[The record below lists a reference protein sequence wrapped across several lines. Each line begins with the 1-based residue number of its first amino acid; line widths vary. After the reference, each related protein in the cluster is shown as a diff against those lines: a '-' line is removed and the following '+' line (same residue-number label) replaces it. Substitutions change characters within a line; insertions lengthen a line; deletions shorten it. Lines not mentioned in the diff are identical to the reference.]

1 MEKKLNIIPLQKVI
15 QKYKFVSEQMI
26 QKNRRMDFLETV
38 KLSLYLQVINTDTNS
53 MKAIV
58 ESKYDGW
65 KYTDK
70 LKFEESK
77 FYRYN
82 KQTS

>member
-53 MKAIV
+53 MKAIL
-58 ESKYDGW
+58 KPMYDRW
-65 KYTDK
+65 KYTHK
-70 LKFEESK
+70 LKFGESK
-77 FYRYN
+77 FYRYT
-82 KQTS
+82 K